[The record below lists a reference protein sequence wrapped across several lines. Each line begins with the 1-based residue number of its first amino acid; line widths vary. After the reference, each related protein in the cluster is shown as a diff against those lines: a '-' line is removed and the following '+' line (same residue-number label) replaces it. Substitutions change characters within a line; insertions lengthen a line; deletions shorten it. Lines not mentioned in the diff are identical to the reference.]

1 MRISYWSSD
10 VCSSDLSSIVL
21 HGGGNFGD
29 LYPIHQEFRERIVE
43 QFPRNRIVIMPQSIH
58 FKNPARLAE
67 DARRFAAHRNL
78 TITVRDLDSER
89 LVREHFSNLVHLV
102 PDMAHQLWP
111 DQRSAQDRKSTS
123 LNFRTPCA
131 SPM

>member
-67 DARRFAAHRNL
+67 AARRFAAHRNL
-78 TITVRDLDSER
+78 TTTVRDLDSER
-89 LVREHFSNLVHLV
+89 LVREHFSNPVHLV
-102 PDMAHQLWP
+102 PDMAHQI
-111 DQRSAQDRKSTS
+111 RSEERRVGTECV
-123 LNFRTPCA
+123 RTYSSRW
-131 SPM
+131 SPYQ